1 VRLEGTAEQQTVK
14 FGLSQEQT
22 ILRDTVEKF
31 VQDRYGSNQR
41 RQYRAAPGGY
51 SAENWR
57 DLANLGLLGLP
68 FSEADG
74 GLAATPRDLLAVME
88 AIGSGFVVEPVL
100 EELVLAAGFLA
111 RAGSEEQKRDLLP
124 GIIAGQTHLALAH
137 FEHGARFNLAD
148 VRLQVRS
155 EGGCDRLVGEK
166 MVVPLAA
173 CADHWIVSARRSGA
187 PADPAGIE
195 FHLVSP
201 TAAGLERRDFRLI
214 DGSVASAI
222 GFRGTPATQRLPGGF
237 EEFAAVAD
245 TVRIAAGA
253 EMIGI
258 MSTLFQ
264 STIDYLRARRQ
275 FGVPLSS
282 FQALQHRLADLY
294 VLLEQSRSQV
304 LRAALAAAPG
314 ARRAANVAGMKSYV
328 SRAAIEIGQ
337 ECVHLHGG
345 IGTSDDLAL
354 GHGYKRLLL
363 LASLFGDADSE
374 LTRFMRLDG
383 SPARGPGAEDI
394 VGDHRVG
401 GDTSE

>member
-1 VRLEGTAEQQTVK
+1 VK
-14 FGLSQEQT
+14 FGLTEEQT

-31 VQDRYGSNQR
+31 VQDRYGANQR
-41 RQYRAAPGGY
+41 RQYRAAARGY

-68 FSEADG
+68 FSEEDG
-74 GLAATPRDLLAVME
+74 GLGASPRDLLAVME
-88 AIGSGFVVEPVL
+88 VIGAGFAVEPVL
-100 EELVLAAGFLA
+100 EELVLAGGFLA
-111 RAGSEEQKRDLLP
+111 RAGSAEQKRDLLP
-124 GIIAGQTHLALAH
+124 GIIAGRTHLAVAH

-148 VRLQVRS
+148 VRVQVRS
-155 EGGCDRLVGEK
+155 EAGCDRLVGDK
-166 MVVPLAA
+166 IVVPLAA
-173 CADHWIVSARRSGA
+173 CADHWIVSARRTGE

-201 TAAGLERRDFRLI
+201 AAAGVERRDFRLI

-222 GFRGTPATQRLPGGF
+222 GFRGTVAAQRLPGGF
-237 EEFAAVAD
+237 AEFAAVVD
-245 TVRIAAGA
+245 TARIAAGA
-253 EMIGI
+253 EMVGI
-258 MSTLFQ
+258 MSMLFQ
-264 STIDYLRARRQ
+264 STIDYLRTRRQ

-294 VLLEQSRSQV
+294 VVLEQSRSQV
-304 LRAALAAAPG
+304 LRAALASAPG
-314 ARRAANVAGMKSYV
+314 AQRAANVAGMKSYV
-328 SRAAIEIGQ
+328 SRAAVEIGE

-383 SPARGPGAEDI
+383 SQAHGPG
-394 VGDHRVG
+394 G
-401 GDTSE
+401 GTQGE